1 MFYLISFVLT
11 APLFQPYQHCE
22 RGVGGVE
29 KFKNVLQEHGAKKND
44 PIKGSNFQVVRS
56 GGKKKIVLKPG
67 SQFTLDILNQVVQMF
82 NEVIDE
88 RRMER
93 ELTKE
98 TEDNEDMENEETP
111 VGPIIM
117 QMETNVSLVE
127 DIFTQNSES
136 EEDETEIE
144 ENLDEEDGE
153 ENGYTDQSDK
163 QRFGRRLL
171 SISEGDM
178 VDEEV
183 ENNEEDSSK
192 KAEEKTSEVDITI
205 DDVKK
210 EAKEAQGEAV
220 ESKEDAAKAQNID
233 SKSEMFHQDDDIV
246 KAEACHLNNAGCQSE
261 LEVTPDQEEQTKTL
275 NDHTSGRVE
284 TEDIEKEKDEVI
296 NEEEEYE
303 DEEEEEDEE
312 DDFDLLD
319 EDTLSEMLSDY
330 DEPLMKVEVFMELVD
345 TLEEKLKVKD
355 NKELHISAL
364 QSLVVYILTA
374 EELATEDFAIA
385 SSSPTKAASLFT
397 SLSSRLDQL
406 KQTYLPQ
413 AVAFDHYVGEAW
425 KEFVVMLDDVR
436 LADMRR
442 AEMQKMINRWL
453 SLFIIQPLHSGS
465 SKNAENLTRFV
476 FNFHYAAELGK
487 VIKARG
493 LEEEL
498 SLIEEGRQEVE
509 EMRLLYD
516 K

>member
-1 MFYLISFVLT
+1 M
-11 APLFQPYQHCE
+11 
-22 RGVGGVE
+22 
-29 KFKNVLQEHGAKKND
+29 KNVLQEQGGKKND
-44 PIKGSNFQVVRS
+44 PIKGSNFQVVQS

-153 ENGYTDQSDK
+153 ENNYTDQSDK

-205 DDVKK
+205 EDVKK

-220 ESKEDAAKAQNID
+220 ESKEAKNIV
-233 SKSEMFHQDDDIV
+233 FHQDDDIV

-261 LEVTPDQEEQTKTL
+261 LKVTPEQEEQTKTL

-397 SLSSRLDQL
+397 SLSSRLNQL

-425 KEFVVMLDDVR
+425 KEFVVMVDDVR

-453 SLFIIQPLHSGS
+453 SLFIIQPLHPSS